1 MRCLIDTC
9 ILAFL
14 IQDNLDADTTD
25 ILSDYSNT
33 IYVSSVSVMEFAHLI
48 QSDRLRFK
56 KPIKVLDVIKTIEED
71 WGFHVDYVSKEHF
84 KTFFQLPFFDNHTD
98 PNDRLI
104 ISQAITEKI
113 TLISTDTK
121 FSQYEPF
128 GLDFIKAS
136 HH

>member
-9 ILAFL
+9 ILVFFT
-14 IQDNLDADTTD
+14 QDVLDAGTTD

-48 QSDRLRFK
+48 QSGRLRCK
-56 KPIKVLDVIKTIEED
+56 RPIKVTSVIQTIEEEL
-71 WGFHVDYVSKEHF
+71 GFHVDYVSKEHF

-121 FSQYEPF
+121 FSQYKPF